1 MQPARKSKTV
11 SWAPGF
17 PLCQV
22 KNFTSEDCSSKI
34 GNKSKADFQAKTVST
49 CPSTLEYDDL
59 PPGFEGY
66 HFQNPSKSAFSYIKW
81 ECPPSFVLNSCW
93 SVAAGEQSVDKYDE
107 MLREMRVSEPY
118 YPCISAIPP
127 SPFVSF
133 NLENECY
140 DDSLTPVIPLI
151 PIEEYESVTGMKPD
165 VSVTKHGNSLSKLQT
180 QNTQQYIP
188 PATSSEAN
196 FVAASIAA
204 VLSAILKSIEEGI
217 LMIDVDFLLKIA
229 NDPKMI
235 RKIMEEYSTT
245 TTGMSTPSRTVS
257 ARQSTPSNSLLAL
270 TPEMCE
276 IPSISLL
283 AYAHDNH
290 LTATPLVPL
299 SGPVSAHTTTM
310 THSVAITTAPHVH
323 MPVKDVN
330 YYRNLVRKYGGI
342 SEPDMQNHNFQAY
355 KRARV
360 LNPEE
365 VKRKIQ
371 KSCKYYKSSRGCGHG
386 SKCRYLHDKVWRM

>member
-1 MQPARKSKTV
+1 MQRARKSKTV
-11 SWAPGF
+11 SWSPGF
-17 PLCQV
+17 HLSQV
-22 KNFTSEDCSSKI
+22 KNFTSEDCPSKI
-34 GNKSKADFQAKTVST
+34 GNKSEADFQAKTVST
-49 CPSTLEYDDL
+49 CPSTLEYDDV

-66 HFQNPSKSAFSYIKW
+66 HFQNQSNSAFSYIKW

-93 SVAAGEQSVDKYDE
+93 RVAAGEQSVEKYDE
-107 MLREMRVSEPY
+107 MLKEMRVSEPY
-118 YPCISAIPP
+118 QPCISAIPP

-133 NLENECY
+133 NVENECY
-140 DDSLTPVIPLI
+140 EDSLTPLI
-151 PIEEYESVTGMKPD
+151 PIEEYESVTVTGIKPD
-165 VSVTKHGNSLSKLQT
+165 VSVTEHGDSLSKLQT

-188 PATSSEAN
+188 PATSSEEN
-196 FVAASIAA
+196 FVAASIGA

-217 LMIDVDFLLKIA
+217 VVIDVDFLLEIA
-229 NDPKMI
+229 NDSIMI

-257 ARQSTPSNSLLAL
+257 ARQLTPSNSLLTL
-270 TPEMCE
+270 TPEICE

-290 LTATPLVPL
+290 VTATPLFPL

-310 THSVAITTAPHVH
+310 THSVATTTAPHVH
-323 MPVKDVN
+323 MPVKDIN
-330 YYRNLVRKYGGI
+330 YYRNPVRKYGGI
-342 SEPDMQNHNFQAY
+342 SEPDMQNHNFQDY

-360 LNPEE
+360 LNPEG

-371 KSCKYYKSSRGCGHG
+371 KSCKYYKTSRGCGHG
-386 SKCRYLHDKVWRM
+386 SSCRYLHDKVWRM